1 MPLSVGHAGRV
12 ERERLRGGR
21 PTARTVDAN
30 KRPANNVGFINSS
43 LSGLR
48 LYPNSALLIA
58 SGVVGFS
65 QRFTPAKRAGTA
77 LAS

>member
-1 MPLSVGHAGRV
+1 MPVSVGHPSLV
-12 ERERLRGGR
+12 EQERCVAAAPRREDGC
-21 PTARTVDAN
+21 
-30 KRPANNVGFINSS
+30 SS
-43 LSGLR
+43 PELR